1 MFSKLKKLGASY
13 IAFGLG
19 TIFGSIVASVV
30 GTMIYQIVNGNE
42 DAARILQIT
51 ECLEERAEK

>member
-19 TIFGSIVASVV
+19 TIFGSIVASIM
-30 GTMIYQIVNGNE
+30 GTMIYQVVNGNE

-51 ECLEERAEK
+51 ECLEERVEK

>member
-13 IAFGLG
+13 IAFGIG

>member
-13 IAFGLG
+13 IAFGIG

-30 GTMIYQIVNGNE
+30 GTMIYQVVNGNE
-42 DAARILQIT
+42 DAAKILQIT
-51 ECLEERAEK
+51 ECLEERVEK

>member
-19 TIFGSIVASVV
+19 TIFGSIIASVV
-30 GTMIYQIVNGNE
+30 GTMIYQVVNGNE
-42 DAARILQIT
+42 DAAKILQIT

>member
-1 MFSKLKKLGASY
+1 MFSKIKKLGASY
-13 IAFGLG
+13 IAFGIG

-30 GTMIYQIVNGNE
+30 GTMIYQVVNGNE
-42 DAARILQIT
+42 DAAKILQIT

>member
-19 TIFGSIVASVV
+19 TIFGSIIASVM
-30 GTMIYQIVNGNE
+30 GTMIYQVVTGNE
-42 DAARILQIT
+42 DAAKILQIT

>member
-30 GTMIYQIVNGNE
+30 GTMIYQVINGNE

-51 ECLEERAEK
+51 ECLEERVEK

>member
-1 MFSKLKKLGASY
+1 MLEKFRKVGVRY

-19 TIFGSIVASVV
+19 TIFGSIIASIV
-30 GTMIYQIVNGNE
+30 GTLIYQVVSGNE
-42 DAARILQIT
+42 HAAEILKIT

>member
-30 GTMIYQIVNGNE
+30 GTMIYQVVNGNE
-42 DAARILQIT
+42 DAAKILQIT